1 MDTEAR
7 DLLRYCRDV
16 ETYLCR
22 RNGGHLIRIVGP
34 AFAMVRGW
42 ADAGVP
48 LTIVERAID
57 ACCARREARGGAVR
71 PLRIEFCEAEVREQF
86 DRWRRAVGPY
96 ISGQWAVGG
105 GQEDTGGQWAVDGG
119 QEGAGGQWAVD
130 SGQED
135 TAGRRASLS
144 SHLTRCGE
152 RLARAAARI
161 EQSEAFRAELDSII
175 AAVDEVRRDAKGT
188 RGERRSAAL
197 DALTPLDARLLDAA
211 RAEAGRAGVLDDLR
225 ARAEADLAVWRGR
238 MDAAAWRG
246 AVDAATGRLL
256 RDHFDLPDLTL

>member
-105 GQEDTGGQWAVDGG
+105 GQEDTGGQGAVGGG
-119 QEGAGGQWAVD
+119 QEDAGGQGAV
-130 SGQED
+130 GG
-135 TAGRRASLS
+135 GRRETA
-144 SHLTRCGE
+144 R
-152 RLARAAARI
+152 ARAAP
-161 EQSEAFRAELDSII
+161 
-175 AAVDEVRRDAKGT
+175 G
-188 RGERRSAAL
+188 
-197 DALTPLDARLLDAA
+197 
-211 RAEAGRAGVLDDLR
+211 
-225 ARAEADLAVWRGR
+225 
-238 MDAAAWRG
+238 
-246 AVDAATGRLL
+246 GRLT
-256 RDHFDLPDLTL
+256 RA